1 MDDFRINTQNP
12 NILTVI
18 KPLGKPISLK
28 AGELIKAEILDILA
42 SGAITLK
49 IKGSTLTAKTDIPI
63 ENNTEAIFRVLGAN
77 KEGTELKLQFI
88 GYEKE
93 EIPSQKIIPLDNRAL
108 NRIIQDIGKLSYR
121 NNISSQKY
129 LELLEHFIKELP
141 DNMENLPSDT
151 KSHVQE
157 ILKQSLISTGKNII
171 TRLSELLQQLPDNLT
186 FKESFLKIFELY
198 RKNMAINIEKFD
210 YQNLKNSIQN
220 TGVILEAKLKSMIS
234 ILNKIVQSEIS
245 KQNIDL
251 SEIKLDLKTQLLQ
264 LKNLLIS
271 ENKEESIELVNSLIK
286 DIEIYQVLSKTTDSF
301 YTFIPV
307 FWDKLIKSDIKFK
320 KNEKDDSKNS
330 FSCRIDLDLEE
341 KGILNILVLM
351 NNKSFIIYFRAENN
365 LFLKQL
371 RSYINELDKR
381 FKEAGLTLKSTVLID
396 NKSSVSELDKIGNF
410 EGKINI
416 KI

>member
-1 MDDFRINTQNP
+1 
-12 NILTVI
+12 
-18 KPLGKPISLK
+18 
-28 AGELIKAEILDILA
+28 
-42 SGAITLK
+42 
-49 IKGSTLTAKTDIPI
+49 
-63 ENNTEAIFRVLGAN
+63 
-77 KEGTELKLQFI
+77 LQFI

-108 NRIIQDIGKLSYR
+108 NRIIQDIGKLPYR

-141 DNMENLPSDT
+141 DNMDNLPSGT

-186 FKESFLKIFELY
+186 FKESFLKTFELY
-198 RKNMAINIEKFD
+198 RKNMAINIEKLD

-271 ENKEESIELVNSLIK
+271 ENKEESIEIVNSLIK
-286 DIEIYQVLSKTTDSF
+286 DIETYQVLSKTTDSF

-307 FWDKLIKSDIKFK
+307 FWDRLIKSDIKFK

-330 FSCRIDLDLEE
+330 FSCWIDLDLEE

-351 NNKSFIIYFRAENN
+351 NNKSFIVYFRAENN
-365 LFLKQL
+365 LFLKQM

-381 FKEAGLTLKSTVLID
+381 FKEAGLSLKSAVLID
-396 NKSSVSELDKIGNF
+396 NKSSVSELDKISNF